1 MLFRASGWGP
11 GLPAAGSCRAW
22 QLIVG
27 VLLLGAAAQPAQAA
41 PLAGGFWGDAY
52 GMVASGMTG
61 SLAKLLHKPA
71 YQPIPC
77 GGSNGATLTKRQE
90 NFAAGTDG
98 SVARAALIVSTLVT
112 TTTSLAAEMHTSS
125 TLSDVDLFGG
135 RITASGVRAV
145 ANVLGDAGQ
154 VNGGRDG
161 AGFTELRIDGVPVDP
176 AVAPGTV
183 FALPGLGTV
192 AVGLTQVTPAGTR
205 SLEVRVDM
213 LTIDV
218 AEANSFG
225 LPIGSR
231 LIVGHAQ
238 AAFDRSIRAKSLG
251 GAAWVGAATGQLLEG
266 PGFQPV
272 NCNGTR
278 GVTRTVDVTGFD
290 LATLH
295 VATATTTAWS
305 TTSGSSAT
313 VRTTSTLNAGTLL
326 DGRISFDQI
335 AVVAEDQFNGSTHLR
350 STTGT
355 SFQGLRI
362 LGTALPAQ
370 VAPNLKLALP
380 GLGYVVVHDR
390 RMPAAGVGGKLK
402 VNGLRVVIDTA
413 NTLGLPVG
421 TEITVA
427 HADVQTKP

>member
-1 MLFRASGWGP
+1 MWIRSSGRAPSF
-11 GLPAAGSCRAW
+11 PAAISCRAW
-22 QLIVG
+22 QLLLA
-27 VLLLGAAAQPAQAA
+27 VLLAGSAAQPALAA

-61 SLAKLLHKPA
+61 PLAKVLHKPA

-90 NFAAGTDG
+90 GFVAGTDG

-112 TTTSLAAEMHTSS
+112 TTTSLTAEMHTSS
-125 TLSDVDLFGG
+125 TLTDVDLFGG
-135 RITASGVRAV
+135 RITAAGIRAA

-154 VNGGRDG
+154 VSGGRDG
-161 AGFTELRIDGVPVDP
+161 ASFTELQIDGQPVDP

-192 AVGLTQVTPAGTR
+192 AVGLTQLTPVGTR
-205 SLEVRVDM
+205 SIEVRVDM

-218 AEANSFG
+218 VEANSFG
-225 LPIGSR
+225 LPVGSR
-231 LIVGHAQ
+231 LVVGHAQ
-238 AAFDRSIRAKSLG
+238 SAFDRSIRTKTLG

-278 GVTRTVDVTGFD
+278 GVTRTVDVADFS
-290 LATLH
+290 LATLR
-295 VATATTTAWS
+295 VATATTTVWS
-305 TTSGSSAT
+305 TTSGSWAT
-313 VRTTSTLNAGTLL
+313 VRTTSTLNAGSLL
-326 DGRISFDQI
+326 EGRISFDRI
-335 AVVAEDQFNGSTHLR
+335 AVVAEDRFNGSTHAR

-355 SFQGLRI
+355 AFTGLRI
-362 LGTALPAQ
+362 LGSALPAR
-370 VAPNLKLALP
+370 VAPNLKLTLP

-390 RMPAAGVGGKLK
+390 RMPAAAVGGKLK

-413 NTLGLPVG
+413 NTLGLPIG

-427 HADVQTKP
+427 HADAQTKP